1 MNHLRWGILSAA
13 NIARKNWKAIHRS
26 GSSVVV
32 AVASRSLER
41 SREFIHDC
49 QVESPFPTPP
59 RALDSYEELIASK
72 DVDALYVPLP
82 TGLRKEWVLRAA
94 AAGKHVIC
102 EKPCGLSAA
111 DVREMIDA
119 CRSNRVQFMDGVMF
133 MHNPRLKRIR
143 EALDDSSSMG
153 EIKRVMSGFSFFM
166 DEKTA
171 DSNVRLDSRL
181 EPAGS
186 LGDLGWYC
194 VRFALWAMRWKL
206 PREVSGRILS
216 QAGSTR
222 SPAPVP
228 IDFSGELIFEN
239 AASLGFYTSFHAE
252 YQNWVHVSG
261 TKGYLRLA
269 DFVHPLSDH
278 EPAFELNR
286 NEVRV
291 KCCECGAK
299 HTDASA
305 INQQTHMIR
314 NFVSQVQSGR
324 LNEEWPDMALKTQQ
338 VIDACLE
345 SARGG
350 GAAVP
355 IKF

>member
-26 GSSVVV
+26 GTSVVA

-41 SREFIHDC
+41 SREFIREC
-49 QVESPFPTPP
+49 QVEAAFPTPP
-59 RALDSYEELIASK
+59 RALDSYEELVASQ

-94 AAGKHVIC
+94 AAGKHIIC
-102 EKPCGLSAA
+102 EKPCGVSAA

-119 CRSNRVQFMDGVMF
+119 CRANGVQFMDGVMF
-133 MHNPRLKRIR
+133 MHNPRMKRIG
-143 EALDDSSSMG
+143 EALDDRSMG
-153 EIKRVMSGFSFFM
+153 EIKRIMSGFSFFM

-171 DSNVRLDSRL
+171 DGNVRLDSRL

-216 QAGSTR
+216 QAGSSH
-222 SPAPVP
+222 SPVPVP
-228 IDFSGELIFEN
+228 IDFSGELVFEN
-239 AASLGFYTSFHAE
+239 GASLGFYTSFKAE

-261 TKGYLRLA
+261 TKGYLRLG
-269 DFVHPLSDH
+269 DFVHARSDH
-278 EPAFELNR
+278 EPAFELSG

-291 KCCECGAK
+291 KCCECGAE
-299 HTDASA
+299 HTEAGA
-305 INQQTHMIR
+305 LNQQTHMIR
-314 NFVSQVQSGR
+314 NFVAQVQSGR
-324 LNEEWPDMALKTQQ
+324 LNEEWPDTALKTQQ

-345 SARGG
+345 SARRG
-350 GAAVP
+350 GASVA
-355 IKF
+355 IKS